1 MEYQSYLM
9 RIIGPNIDEY
19 PNKKCKDNE
28 AALDLALNMVARY
41 PLNTRI
47 SVYHVT
53 DIDGREHKQY
63 IGMVEHVVRR
73 TV

>member
-1 MEYQSYLM
+1 MEYQSYLI
-9 RIIGPNIDEY
+9 RIIGPNIDES
-19 PNKKCKDNE
+19 PNKHCKDDE
-28 AALDLALNMVARY
+28 AALDLALSMVSRY

-63 IGMVEHVVRR
+63 IGAVEHVVRR
-73 TV
+73 TL

>member
-19 PNKKCKDNE
+19 PNKHCKDDE
-28 AALDLALNMVARY
+28 AALDLALAMVASY

-47 SVYHVT
+47 SVYHVI
-53 DIDGREHKQY
+53 DADGREYRQY

-73 TV
+73 TM

>member
-19 PNKKCKDNE
+19 PNKHCKDDE
-28 AALDLALNMVARY
+28 AALDLALAMVARY

-47 SVYHVT
+47 SVYHVI
-53 DIDGREHKQY
+53 DVDGREHRQY

-73 TV
+73 TM